1 MQKEACSQPDFG
13 LEIEKKDRHFQYS
26 SSSRDYVK
34 ASFDCKGKKL
44 NPSWLRENGNLMIH
58 ILVSLGTLLI
68 SGMAGSRCS
77 EDIRRKMSLHFP
89 MFSSELSLLLPGF
102 CQDNLEL
109 R

>member
-77 EDIRRKMSLHFP
+77 EDIRRKMSLSIFRCFP
-89 MFSSELSLLLPGF
+89 LSYLYFYLGSAKII
-102 CQDNLEL
+102 
-109 R
+109 